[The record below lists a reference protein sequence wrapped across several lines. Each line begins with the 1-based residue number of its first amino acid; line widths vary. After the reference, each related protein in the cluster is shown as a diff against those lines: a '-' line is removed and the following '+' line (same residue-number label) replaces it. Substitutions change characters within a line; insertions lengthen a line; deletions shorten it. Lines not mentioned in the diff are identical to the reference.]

1 MQPWHCVLLI
11 VLTLS
16 LFFYGVYYQEIKE
29 ESQAPL
35 TLSYEDDFSDSGPEV
50 PKGSEV
56 PDEESA
62 LEKLA
67 ESNNWAEH
75 RVLLVV
81 ENGTPNLTSLHSD
94 ALESPD
100 FLLQLTDL
108 LSQNPTAKEMILSP
122 FQSNAFKQNESQI
135 IRALFS
141 TRKSDRRDG
150 IYLVCRGHSIKS
162 SRLLTNT
169 VMQAYRIATSEES
182 LERPLIFRF
191 QKYWQKIEVLEQSK
205 LELVEQIQQ
214 SASIAKGANIEEI
227 ALQSELIE
235 TSKELAMLNETLSRI
250 DSIHKKDPSPLALLE
265 VERIAKY
272 QNLPEL
278 IAMTGQLR
286 KILGNQDTDSFVRK
300 EVSRNLDTTM
310 SKIVREIASA
320 ITQLK
325 SETKEGLKRKKVLE
339 ERMIEMRANED
350 DYVKSS
356 SKYSLLERLN
366 EEIRSQKEIY
376 QSNFAEW
383 KRAKNTFR
391 FEEIE
396 ILK

>member
-1 MQPWHCVLLI
+1 
-11 VLTLS
+11 
-16 LFFYGVYYQEIKE
+16 
-29 ESQAPL
+29 
-35 TLSYEDDFSDSGPEV
+35 
-50 PKGSEV
+50 
-56 PDEESA
+56 
-62 LEKLA
+62 
-67 ESNNWAEH
+67 
-75 RVLLVV
+75 
-81 ENGTPNLTSLHSD
+81 
-94 ALESPD
+94 
-100 FLLQLTDL
+100 
-108 LSQNPTAKEMILSP
+108 
-122 FQSNAFKQNESQI
+122 
-135 IRALFS
+135 
-141 TRKSDRRDG
+141 
-150 IYLVCRGHSIKS
+150 
-162 SRLLTNT
+162 
-169 VMQAYRIATSEES
+169 MQAYRIATLEES

-191 QKYWQKIEVLEQSK
+191 QKYRQKIGELEQRK

-214 SASIAKGANIEEI
+214 STSIAKGANIEEI

-300 EVSRNLDTTM
+300 EVSRNLETTM
-310 SKIVREIASA
+310 SKIVREIAGA

-325 SETKEGLKRKKVLE
+325 SETKEGLKRKEVLE
-339 ERMIEMRANED
+339 ERMIEMRASED
-350 DYVKSS
+350 NYAKSS
-356 SKYSLLERLN
+356 PKYSLLERLN

-383 KRAKNTFR
+383 KRAKNTFH

-396 ILK
+396 ILRQEK